1 MPDPSLTPQAR
12 ADQVRAF
19 QAELAALDAEGVAT
33 LAADQRAA
41 VEAHHRE
48 LLTRLAREQGADTSE
63 SLQQLSIGLRL
74 ATLIG
79 GLALTAAV
87 VFFVFQFWGTL
98 PTAGQLALGVAAP
111 LVPLLLAE
119 FAVRRE
125 RTVYL
130 GHLFAVVASAG
141 FLLNLVLLQRTL
153 NLPDSPHFVL
163 AFGFFALV
171 LAYRFG
177 NRIILA
183 AGLLAAMYW
192 VASSL
197 YSLTGGWYLDFP
209 MLPETIL
216 VPGLLVLLLPS
227 ILPHERQPGFSEAY
241 RVVGLL
247 VVGLVVA
254 VLSVDGSLTLLPFGQ
269 RGGEIAY
276 TLAGFTLAI
285 GALVV
290 GVRREWRHTTTAGT
304 ALTILM
310 IMVKAVDW
318 WWTLMPAWLFFLVL
332 GALALASIAGLKRL
346 RDLAVG
352 SA

>member
-19 QAELAALDAEGVAT
+19 QAELEALDAEGVAT
-33 LAADQRAA
+33 LGADQRAA

-63 SLQQLSIGLRL
+63 SLQQLSLGLRL

-79 GLALTAAV
+79 ALALTAAV
-87 VFFVFQFWGTL
+87 VFFVLRFWGTM
-98 PTAGQLALGVAAP
+98 PTAGQLALGIAAP
-111 LVPLLLAE
+111 LLPLGLAE
-119 FAVRRE
+119 IAVRRE

-130 GHLFAVVASAG
+130 GHLFAVVATAG
-141 FLLNLVLLQRTL
+141 FLVNLVLLQRTL
-153 NLPDSPHFVL
+153 NLPDSPHPLL
-163 AFGFFALV
+163 AVCCFALV

-177 NRIILA
+177 NRIVLA

-197 YSLTGGWYLDFP
+197 YSLTGGWYTDFP

-216 VPGLLVLLLPS
+216 VPALLVLVLPAV
-227 ILPHERQPGFSEAY
+227 LPHDRQPGFSEAY

-247 VVGLVVA
+247 ATGLVVA
-254 VLSVDGSLTLLPFGQ
+254 VLSVDGSLTLLPFGR

-290 GVRREWRHTTTAGT
+290 GVRRGWRHTTNAGT
-304 ALTILM
+304 ALTILLM
-310 IMVKAVDW
+310 MVKAVDW

-332 GALALASIAGLKRL
+332 GVLALASISGLKHL
-346 RDLAVG
+346 RALAMG